1 MPEPTGS
8 PINSDDEK
16 FGNGANAEST
26 DHTTPLKSFTI
37 EDQQAERTA
46 AIKKVT
52 KIAAGNTLKA
62 SKPKTKRG
70 W

>member
-1 MPEPTGS
+1 MPEPS
-8 PINSDDEK
+8 SDPVVSTDEK
-16 FGNGANAEST
+16 YGNGANAEST

-52 KIAAGNTLKA
+52 KIEAGNTLKA